1 MIPLIVSHYG
11 KGLGFLCL
19 GVYIRPYTTARCPS
33 GTMSSKWYSVLD
45 KFIPATDTLFERSSI
60 GFPFTVMRPF
70 SDLLVNKYKVPPFG
84 PQVPIA

>member
-1 MIPLIVSHYG
+1 
-11 KGLGFLCL
+11 
-19 GVYIRPYTTARCPS
+19 
-33 GTMSSKWYSVLD
+33 MSSKRYSVLD
-45 KFIPATDTLFERSSI
+45 KFIPATDTLFERSCI